1 MYSKAMDSSRQ
12 SLWCCLTEKRR
23 ERNEK
28 ALFFSQEQ
36 GFFVFLGIPTLMA
49 YLDEQFFLLTAQLA
63 TWSLAL
69 SS

>member
-1 MYSKAMDSSRQ
+1 M
-12 SLWCCLTEKRR
+12 TEKRR
-23 ERNEK
+23 ERNKK
-28 ALFFSQEQ
+28 ALFFSPRTA

-69 SS
+69 GGR

>member
-1 MYSKAMDSSRQ
+1 M
-12 SLWCCLTEKRR
+12 TEKRR
-23 ERNEK
+23 ERNKK

-36 GFFVFLGIPTLMA
+36 GFFVFLGIPMLMA

-69 SS
+69 SA

>member
-1 MYSKAMDSSRQ
+1 MSETKKPCSFP
-12 SLWCCLTEKRR
+12 K
-23 ERNEK
+23 
-28 ALFFSQEQ
+28 EQ

>member
-1 MYSKAMDSSRQ
+1 LKNAVSETKKPCSFP
-12 SLWCCLTEKRR
+12 K
-23 ERNEK
+23 
-28 ALFFSQEQ
+28 EQ

-69 SS
+69 SA

>member
-1 MYSKAMDSSRQ
+1 M
-12 SLWCCLTEKRR
+12 TEKRR
-23 ERNEK
+23 ERNKK

-36 GFFVFLGIPTLMA
+36 GFFFLGIPMLMA

-69 SS
+69 SA